1 MVSKVV
7 ENFLLVVDNSK
18 NELESF
24 KLVRYSDSPLVSK
37 RMKLFRGCVVDVN
50 VKRNPGLLGMNLL
63 FGKHTVIGGVDL
75 DRVREVGFP
84 EDLLMTVKDGLPSIQ
99 IAWADEFDSL
109 PIGVKEHPLFGE
121 AFRTAYTLRD
131 STLELR
137 ERLKQLRLS
146 DKQVKDLESQ
156 SKLEF
161 FARFNEVIRSTQENI
176 VAKGKVEA
184 DKNPNIDNT
193 GMGWDYR

>member
-7 ENFLLVVDNSK
+7 ENFLLVADNSK

-24 KLVRYSDSPLVSK
+24 KLLRYSDSPLVSK
-37 RMKLFRGCVVDVN
+37 RMKVFRGCVVDVN
-50 VKRNPGLLGMNLL
+50 LKRNPGLLGMNLL
-63 FGKHTVIGGVDL
+63 IGRHSVIGSVDL

-99 IAWADEFDSL
+99 VAWADEFDSL

-156 SKLEF
+156 SKFEF
-161 FARFNEVIRSTQENI
+161 FAKLNETIRSTQENM
-176 VAKGKVEA
+176 VSKGKAEA
-184 DKNPNIDNT
+184 DKNATPDAT
-193 GMGWDYR
+193 GMGMN

>member
-7 ENFLLVVDNSK
+7 ENFLLVADNSK

-24 KLVRYSDSPLVSK
+24 KLLRYSDSPLVSK
-37 RMKLFRGCVVDVN
+37 RMKVFRGCVVDVN
-50 VKRNPGLLGMNLL
+50 LKRNPGLLGMNLL
-63 FGKHTVIGGVDL
+63 IGRHSVIGSVDL

-99 IAWADEFDSL
+99 VAWADEFDSL

-156 SKLEF
+156 SKFEF
-161 FARFNEVIRSTQENI
+161 FANL
-176 VAKGKVEA
+176 
-184 DKNPNIDNT
+184 
-193 GMGWDYR
+193 